1 MKKRLLAMTLV
12 SALCAG
18 MLAGCGG
25 GSSASTGS
33 TGDSGSTAS
42 GDAYNVTVIVKH
54 TDGHFNKVIAGLP
67 DSSSDVERDLI
78 VPLVFFHPRYLRQYP
93 TSRR

>member
-1 MKKRLLAMTLV
+1 MTLA

-18 MLAGCGG
+18 MLAGC

-54 TDGHFNKVIAGLP
+54 TDGHFNKVIAGA
-67 DSSSDVERDLI
+67 R
-78 VPLVFFHPRYLRQYP
+78 LRQ
-93 TSRR
+93 RA